1 MLSTGSNFRSSTG
14 RASDAW
20 RAATGKEASGADAPR
35 RGRTNSQT
43 ALRSPHVHAPGF
55 TLIEIMIVVGI
66 MGIILTM
73 SVPLVYK
80 VWHRAPMAQ
89 ALHDVTE
96 VCSNARR
103 EAILHGH
110 QVDLVFH
117 GDGRY
122 EVGGGIGGSSIV
134 SPELPVAVA
143 PPARSGYSG
152 RLPENVGLGSI
163 KVG

>member
-1 MLSTGSNFRSSTG
+1 MLNPRSNFRSLTW
-14 RASDAW
+14 RAPDAW
-20 RAATGKEASGADAPR
+20 RAATGKEAPGYEASR
-35 RGRTNSQT
+35 RGGTVSQT
-43 ALRSPHVHAPGF
+43 AWRSPHVHAPGF

-117 GDGRY
+117 GD
-122 EVGGGIGGSSIV
+122 
-134 SPELPVAVA
+134 
-143 PPARSGYSG
+143 
-152 RLPENVGLGSI
+152 
-163 KVG
+163 